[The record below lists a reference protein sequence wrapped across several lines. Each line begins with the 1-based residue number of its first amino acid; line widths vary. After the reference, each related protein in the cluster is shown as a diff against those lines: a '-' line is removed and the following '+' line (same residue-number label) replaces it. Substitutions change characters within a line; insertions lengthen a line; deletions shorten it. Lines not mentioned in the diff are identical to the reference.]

1 MPQSQKFYP
10 FRGDRLTLL
19 QISALTGV
27 APKVIRKRIKAGW
40 PDWRIA
46 LPVLERAKPL
56 VWHDKPESI
65 SIRPSKTLSNRFKPH
80 EPPRPY
86 NPPRKRRVERFNVA
100 GVNMTIRQIASL
112 AGLSIY
118 EVYIRTRHGIRGL
131 ALANGPDTNDSYDQK
146 SDGLT
151 RKARGVARHNKGE

>member
-10 FRGDRLTLL
+10 FRGDRFTLL

-27 APKVIRKRIKAGW
+27 PPRIVRRRISQGW

-46 LPVLERAKPL
+46 LPVLERAKPKRASPVL
-56 VWHDKPESI
+56 APIRPDKAL
-65 SIRPSKTLSNRFKPH
+65 SIRAKRKTRI
-80 EPPRPY
+80 
-86 NPPRKRRVERFNVA
+86 ERFNVA

-112 AGLSIY
+112 AGLPMY
-118 EVYIRTRHGIRGL
+118 EVYLRTRHGVRGL
-131 ALANGPDTNDSYDQK
+131 ALANGPDTNDAYDQK

-151 RKARGVARHNKGE
+151 RKARNTARHNKGE